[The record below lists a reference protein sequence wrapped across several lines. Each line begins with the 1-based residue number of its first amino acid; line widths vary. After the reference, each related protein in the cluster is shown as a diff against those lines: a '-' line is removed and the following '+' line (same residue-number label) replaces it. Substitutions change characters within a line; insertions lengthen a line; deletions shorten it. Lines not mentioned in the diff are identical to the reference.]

1 MTPVPGAA
9 AGPPGEVAG
18 DLAAGPVCPL
28 PIAQP
33 ETIVLGHGSGGKLSQ
48 ELLEQVFWPAFAN
61 PALERRE
68 DAAVL
73 TGPAAGAAAAPPRW
87 AFTTDAFVVTP
98 LFFPG
103 GDLGHLAVNGTVNDL
118 AVSGAEPMYLSA
130 AFILEEGLEMAV
142 LRRVVDSMR
151 QAAAAA
157 GVMLVTGDTKVVNRG
172 AGDQIYV
179 ATSGLGLVPP
189 GVAWGADRI
198 RPGDQILLSGTIAD
212 HGIAILT
219 QRQELAFEGEI
230 RSDTAALHGLIA
242 ALRQDLEAAPGA
254 GPGAALRALRDPT
267 RGGVAATLTEWAQ
280 RAQVGIELDEE
291 AIPVADAVRG
301 ACEILGLDPL
311 HVANEGKLVA
321 AIAGPA
327 APQALAAL
335 RSHPLGRQAA
345 AVGRVLAAHPGRVLM
360 RTAVGGHRIIDT
372 LWGEQLPR
380 IC

>member
-1 MTPVPGAA
+1 MTPAAGAA
-9 AGPPGEVAG
+9 AGPPGEVAR

-73 TGPAAGAAAAPPRW
+73 AGPAAGAARW

-103 GDLGHLAVNGTVNDL
+103 GDLGQLAVNGTVNDL

-172 AGDQIYV
+172 AGDQVYV
-179 ATSGLGLVPP
+179 ATSGLGVVPP
-189 GVAWGADRI
+189 GIAWGADRI
-198 RPGDQILLSGTIAD
+198 RPGDEILLSGTIAD

-219 QRQELAFEGEI
+219 QREELAFEGEI

-242 ALRQDLEAAPGA
+242 ALRQGLEAAPGA
-254 GPGAALRALRDPT
+254 GAALRALRDPT

-280 RAQVGIELDEE
+280 RAQVGIEIDERV
-291 AIPVADAVRG
+291 IPVADAVRG

-321 AIAGPA
+321 AVAAPA
-327 APQALAAL
+327 AAPALAAL
-335 RSHPLGRQAA
+335 RAHALGRQAV
-345 AVGRVLAAHPGRVLM
+345 AVGRAVAAHPGRVLM
-360 RTAVGGHRIIDT
+360 RTAIGGHRIIDT

>member
-1 MTPVPGAA
+1 MTLASGAA

-73 TGPAAGAAAAPPRW
+73 TGPAAGAAGAARW

-103 GDLGHLAVNGTVNDL
+103 GDLGQLAVNGTVNDL

-179 ATSGLGLVPP
+179 ATSGLGVVPP
-189 GVAWGADRI
+189 GIAWGADRI

-219 QRQELAFEGEI
+219 QREELAFEGEI

-242 ALRQDLEAAPGA
+242 ALRQGLEAAPGA
-254 GPGAALRALRDPT
+254 GAALRALRDPT

-280 RAQVGIELDEE
+280 RAQVGIEIDEA

-321 AIAGPA
+321 AVAAPA
-327 APQALAAL
+327 AAPALAAL
-335 RSHPLGRQAA
+335 RAHALGRQAV
-345 AVGRVLAAHPGRVLM
+345 AVGRVVAAHPGRVLM
-360 RTAVGGHRIIDT
+360 RTAIGGHRIIDT

>member
-1 MTPVPGAA
+1 MTLASGAA

-73 TGPAAGAAAAPPRW
+73 TGPAAGAAAPPRW

-103 GDLGHLAVNGTVNDL
+103 GDLGQLAVNGTVNDL

-179 ATSGLGLVPP
+179 ATSGLGVVPP
-189 GVAWGADRI
+189 GIAWGADRI

-219 QRQELAFEGEI
+219 QREELAFEGEI

-242 ALRQDLEAAPGA
+242 ALRQGLEAAPGA
-254 GPGAALRALRDPT
+254 GAALRALRDPT

-280 RAQVGIELDEE
+280 RAQVGIEIDEA

-321 AIAGPA
+321 AVAAPA
-327 APQALAAL
+327 AAPALAAL
-335 RSHPLGRQAA
+335 RAHALGRQAV
-345 AVGRVLAAHPGRVLM
+345 AVGRVVAAHPGRVLM
-360 RTAVGGHRIIDT
+360 RTAIGGHRIIDT